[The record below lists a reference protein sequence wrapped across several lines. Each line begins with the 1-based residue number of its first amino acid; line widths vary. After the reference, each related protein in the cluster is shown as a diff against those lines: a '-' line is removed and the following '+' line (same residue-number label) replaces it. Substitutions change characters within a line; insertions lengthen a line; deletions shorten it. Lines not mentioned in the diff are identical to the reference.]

1 MWQETK
7 ICYVLGGNKNSANI
21 KSETLVRT
29 PIIQGTDMED
39 ASLACRID
47 WLRTIELDSR
57 INVLFIII
65 IIIIIFSGQG

>member
-1 MWQETK
+1 MRQETK
-7 ICYVLGGNKNSANI
+7 ICYVLGGNKNSINI

-65 IIIIIFSGQG
+65 IIII

>member
-1 MWQETK
+1 MRQETK
-7 ICYVLGGNKNSANI
+7 ICYVLGGNKNSTNI

-39 ASLACRID
+39 ASLACKID

-65 IIIIIFSGQG
+65 IVI

>member
-1 MWQETK
+1 
-7 ICYVLGGNKNSANI
+7 
-21 KSETLVRT
+21 
-29 PIIQGTDMED
+29 MED

-65 IIIIIFSGQG
+65 IIIIFSG